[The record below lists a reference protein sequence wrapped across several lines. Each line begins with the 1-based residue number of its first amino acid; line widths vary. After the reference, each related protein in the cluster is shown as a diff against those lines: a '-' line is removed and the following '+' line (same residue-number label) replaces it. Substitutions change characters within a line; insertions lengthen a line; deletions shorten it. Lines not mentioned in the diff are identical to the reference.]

1 MAEKTHSQ
9 DRRDFLKSAIA
20 TGALYSAGGLPSLI
34 EAADAAGYATPA
46 GPIIVNITLLGGPD
60 MRHLLPPAYTS
71 STSSFG
77 YRFWKARAR
86 SFGIA
91 SNPAAWQKRWNDRYY
106 ARNSANTRF
115 GILKS
120 APWLRDMWDDGNV
133 AIVNNVIGSTS
144 RDHEHSIMVM
154 DQGNRKTGPNDLIR
168 SGWGGRLAQQLDA
181 NVVSVSRSPRPFC
194 YGAHPSGDI
203 TRIDTSKLV
212 GADDTRSFSLYK
224 AKTSGEQAQW
234 DELGMLARTLRSYY
248 GGLRD
253 DIDPDSI
260 FAEFVQMEAKVRK
273 FGRQIDQRLRTVKEP
288 ARFRTLQHWDKSPMR
303 HPGFGLQARNL
314 HDALACSD
322 ILNMRV
328 ASMEMGAWDSHE
340 GQAEMI
346 EPNFKDLF
354 GSNMAFDTL
363 WKNLPGKIKKRV
375 VFCFQGEF
383 GRQLMANGE
392 NGTDHGRANSVLLI
406 GKNVRGGIYGDMFPQ
421 SEIAR
426 INSPS
431 ADIQGRTTIDH
442 VYGALCDWA
451 QPGAGDI
458 VFPNRVNSR
467 LESGVSLNGL
477 FT

>member
-1 MAEKTHSQ
+1 MAAKTHSP
-9 DRRDFLKSAIA
+9 DRRDFLKKAVA
-20 TGALYSAGGLPSLI
+20 TGALYTAGGLPMLSEI
-34 EAADAAGYATPA
+34 AEASGYATPS
-46 GPIIVNITLLGGPD
+46 GPIVVNVTLLGGPD

-71 STSSFG
+71 STSSYG
-77 YRFWKARAR
+77 YNFWRARAR
-86 SFGIA
+86 AFGIG
-91 SNPAAWQKRWNDRYY
+91 SSPAAWQRRWNDRYY
-106 ARNSANTRF
+106 QRGSGASRF

-168 SGWGGRLAQQLDA
+168 SGWGGRLAQALDA
-181 NVVSVSRSPRPFC
+181 NVVSVSHTPRPFC

-203 TRIDTSKLV
+203 TRIDTKSLV

-224 AKTSGEQAQW
+224 AQTSGSQAQW
-234 DELGMLARTLRSYY
+234 DDRGMLARTLRSYY
-248 GGLRD
+248 GGLKK

-260 FAEFVQMEAKVRK
+260 YAEFVEMESKVRK
-273 FGRQIDQRLRTVKEP
+273 FGRQIDQRLRSVSEP
-288 ARFRTLQHWDKSPMR
+288 ARFRTLQHWEKSPMR

-328 ASMEMGAWDSHE
+328 GSMEMGAWDSHE

-354 GSNMAFDTL
+354 GNNMAFDTL
-363 WKNLPGKIKKRV
+363 WQNLPGKIRKRV

-392 NGTDHGRANSVLLI
+392 NGTDHGRANSVILI
-406 GKNVRGGIYGDMFPQ
+406 GQKVNGGIYGDMFPEG
-421 SEIAR
+421 EIAR
-426 INSPS
+426 LNRPS
-431 ADIQGRTTIDH
+431 ADIQGLTTIDH

-451 QPGAGDI
+451 QPGTGDI
-458 VFPNRVNSR
+458 VFPNRDSSR
-467 LESGVSLNGL
+467 VEAGVRLDRL
-477 FT
+477 FA